1 MITVLLNR
9 LSTGIIPV
17 ALFSLTLGT
26 CFPLSAAEL
35 TVREKE
41 LVINGSYYKKLVQ
54 QKDLIADILPPPAYI
69 IESYLTV
76 LRLVDTAETAMADG
90 KIDAAEMK
98 VIDAMI
104 DYGVK
109 LKDGSPGVFPG
120 YFERI
125 EAWKKELTGTSPDEK
140 LVKKLLV
147 VKSVEP
153 ATQFFDQRD
162 SKFTPLIKAGDVKAA
177 KELVRTGLKPLYVE
191 HRASIDAVV
200 SRSRRVNERIEK
212 DVSDLLAE
220 SAKNASFTSI
230 QIKGDLY
237 NKVIQMKDLVADIL
251 PPPAYIIESYLT
263 VLQQID
269 EAEIAMADGTID
281 TKEKAVLDG
290 LAEYGRQLEAGDSS
304 KGEMA
309 GYKERIAFWTSDL
322 AADSPAAKAIKDLT
336 LKASYEPALKFFA
349 IRNDKFLTA
358 ISKGAVED
366 AKKVARQELLPAYD
380 EHRKHIDS
388 LVAASTAMYNQI
400 QSQVDALL
408 AAKK

>member
-9 LSTGIIPV
+9 FSTGIIPV
-17 ALFSLTLGT
+17 ALVSLTLGT
-26 CFPLSAAEL
+26 GFPLSAAEL
-35 TVREKE
+35 TVQEKE
-41 LVINGSYYKKLVQ
+41 LVINGSYYKKIVQ
-54 QKDLIADILPPPAYI
+54 QKDLIADVLPPPAYI

-125 EAWKKELTGTSPDEK
+125 EAWKKDLTGTSADEK

-153 ATQFFDQRD
+153 ATQFFDLRD

-177 KELVRTGLKPLYVE
+177 KDLVRTGLKALYVE

-200 SRSRRVNERIEK
+200 SRSRRVNEKIEK
-212 DVSDLLAE
+212 EVSDLLAD
-220 SAKNASFTSI
+220 SAKNASFASI

-269 EAEIAMADGTID
+269 ETEIAMADGSID
-281 TKEKAVLDG
+281 TNEKAVLDG
-290 LAEYGRQLEAGDSS
+290 LVEYGRQLEAGDST

-309 GYKERIAFWTSDL
+309 GYKERIAFWTTDL
-322 AADSPAAKAIKDLT
+322 ATDSPAAQAIKDLT
-336 LKASYEPALKFFA
+336 IKASYEPALKFFA
-349 IRNDKFLTA
+349 IRNDKFLPA
-358 ISKGAVED
+358 IAKGAVED
-366 AKKVARQELLPAYD
+366 AKKLARQELLPAYE
-380 EHRKHIDS
+380 EHRKQVDS
-388 LVAASTAMYNQI
+388 LVAASTAMYNQV
-400 QSQVDALL
+400 QAQVDALL